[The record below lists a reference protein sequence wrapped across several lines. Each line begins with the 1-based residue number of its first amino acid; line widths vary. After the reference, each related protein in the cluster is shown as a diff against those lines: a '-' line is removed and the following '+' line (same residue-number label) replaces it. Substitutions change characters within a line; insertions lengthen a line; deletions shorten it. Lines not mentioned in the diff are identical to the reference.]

1 MRSHRMFA
9 ILAVLGFVAHL
20 MANLLVDIIRWL
32 PEYIWLGSI
41 VFSALAIY
49 AGAIAACSGEAGRRG
64 AAIASAVIG
73 VLVLLGLMYSGICW
87 LFWLDE
93 GFEVAV
99 ETGA

>member
-9 ILAVLGFVAHL
+9 VLALVGFACHL
-20 MANLLVDIIRWL
+20 MANLLIDIIRWL
-32 PEYIWLGSI
+32 PEYIWFGSM
-41 VFSALAIY
+41 VFSVLAVY
-49 AGAIAACSGEAGRRG
+49 TGAIAACSGEAEKRG

-73 VLVLLGLMYSGICW
+73 ALVLLGLMYSGICW

-99 ETGA
+99 GTGA